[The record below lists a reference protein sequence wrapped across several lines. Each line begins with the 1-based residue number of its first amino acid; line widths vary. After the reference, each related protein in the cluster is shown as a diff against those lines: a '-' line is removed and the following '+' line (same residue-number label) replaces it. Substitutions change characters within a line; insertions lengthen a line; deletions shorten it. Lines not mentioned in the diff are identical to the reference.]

1 LIKRDFVSFRKEI
14 ELMKF
19 NVHTSHSRSGIVAG
33 LIGNVMEW
41 YDFALFGYFVP
52 YISAAFF
59 PDSNSKTALLAT
71 WAVFACGFLMR
82 PLGGAIFG
90 YIGDRIGRRRVLVLS
105 VMLMTLPTFV
115 LGALPTYAQIGIAAS
130 LFLIALRMI
139 QGLSVGG
146 EFSGSVTYMVET
158 AQQNRR
164 GLAGSWANVG
174 STAGLLLGS
183 GAATA
188 ITTFS
193 SQNFA
198 ETWGWRIPFL
208 VGLLLGI
215 LAWVQVKNLHEDHI
229 SRRDEKHKSRSPL
242 KEALTKDK
250 KKTFQALAF
259 TAGYGVTFYIP
270 LVYLP
275 DYIQRN
281 TSMSLDIAMQINTI
295 ATAMILVLIPVSGW
309 VSDRFIRRTHFLS
322 IGFFLLAIL
331 AYPMFQL
338 VLSGVYAKVL
348 AAQLIFAV
356 LIVFPLGSAPA
367 LLVELFPTD
376 DRLTGYSVAFNIGI
390 GVVGGTTPMIATW
403 LIDTTSMVSV
413 PAVYLS
419 ALAIVAVIS
428 LLMMND
434 RSRETLL

>member
-1 LIKRDFVSFRKEI
+1 
-14 ELMKF
+14 MKF
-19 NVHTSHSRSGIVAG
+19 NVHKSQSSSGIVAG

-52 YISAAFF
+52 YISSAYF
-59 PDSNSKTALLAT
+59 PGSTSTGNLLQT
-71 WAVFACGFLMR
+71 WAVFAGGFLMR

-90 YIGDRIGRRRVLVLS
+90 YIGDRIGRRKVLVLS
-105 VMLMTLPTFV
+105 VMLMTLPTFF
-115 LGALPTYAQIGIAAS
+115 LGALPTFGQIGIAAS
-130 LFLIALRMI
+130 LLLIALRLI

-158 AQQNRR
+158 APQDQR

-188 ITTFS
+188 VTTFS
-193 SQNFA
+193 SQHFA

-208 VGLLLGI
+208 AGLLLGI
-215 LAWVQVKNLHEDHI
+215 FALAQVKRLHEDHI
-229 SRRDEKHKSRSPL
+229 VHREEKHKSRSPL
-242 KEALTKDK
+242 KEAFTKNK
-250 KKTFQALAF
+250 MKTFQALAF

-281 TSMSLDIAMQINTI
+281 TNMPLDTAMQINTI

-309 VSDRFIRRTHFLS
+309 ITDRFIRRTHFLG
-322 IGFFLLAIL
+322 IGFFMLAVL
-331 AYPMFQL
+331 SYPMFKLVLTGEYFNVMLAQL
-338 VLSGVYAKVL
+338 V
-348 AAQLIFAV
+348 FAM
-356 LIVFPLGSAPA
+356 LIVFPLGAAPA

-376 DRLTGYSVAFNIGI
+376 DRLTGYSVAFNVGI

-403 LIDTTSMVSV
+403 LIDTTSVIVV
-413 PAVYLS
+413 PAFYLS

-428 LLMMND
+428 LLMMDD

>member
-1 LIKRDFVSFRKEI
+1 MM
-14 ELMKF
+14 MKF
-19 NVHTSHSRSGIVAG
+19 NIHRSQSSSGIVAG
-33 LIGNVMEW
+33 LIGNVIEW

-59 PDSNSKTALLAT
+59 PESNTTSALLAT
-71 WAVFACGFLMR
+71 WAVFAGGFLMR

-90 YIGDRIGRRRVLVLS
+90 QIGDRIGRRKVLVLS
-105 VMLMTLPTFV
+105 VMLMAIPTFV

-130 LFLIALRMI
+130 LLLIAVRLI

-146 EFSGSVTYMVET
+146 EFSGSVTYMVEK
-158 AQQNRR
+158 APQNRR

-183 GAATA
+183 AAATA
-188 ITTFS
+188 VTNFS
-193 SQNFA
+193 SQHFA
-198 ETWGWRIPFL
+198 ETWGWRIPFILGL
-208 VGLLLGI
+208 VLGI
-215 LAWVQVKNLHEDHI
+215 FAIAQVKKLHEDHI
-229 SRRDEKHKSRSPL
+229 AHRDEKHKSRSPL
-242 KEALTKDK
+242 KEAFTRDK
-250 KKTFQALAF
+250 KRTFQALAF

-281 TSMSLDIAMQINTI
+281 TSMSLDTAMQINTI
-295 ATAMILVLIPVSGW
+295 ATAIILVLIPISGW
-309 VSDRFIRRTHFLS
+309 VSDRFIRRTHFLA
-322 IGFFLLAIL
+322 IGFFFLAVL
-331 AYPMFQL
+331 AYPMFEL
-338 VLSGVYAKVL
+338 VQSGEYTQVL

-356 LIVFPLGSAPA
+356 LIVFPLGAAPA
-367 LLVELFPTD
+367 LLVELFPAD

-403 LIDTTSMVSV
+403 LIDTTSVISA
-413 PAVYLS
+413 PAFYLS
-419 ALAIVAVIS
+419 ALAIVAATS

>member
-1 LIKRDFVSFRKEI
+1 LPKCFGEVV
-14 ELMKF
+14 LMKF
-19 NVHTSHSRSGIVAG
+19 NIHKSHSSSGIVAG

-59 PDSNSKTALLAT
+59 PDTNTTSALLAT

-82 PLGGAIFG
+82 PMGGAIFG

-105 VMLMTLPTFV
+105 VTLMTLPTFV

-130 LFLIALRMI
+130 FLLIALRLI

-146 EFSGSVTYMVET
+146 EFSGSVTYMVEM
-158 AQQNRR
+158 APKNRR

-188 ITTFS
+188 VTTFS
-193 SQNFA
+193 SQHFA

-215 LAWVQVKNLHEDHI
+215 FAWSQVMRLHEGHI
-229 SRRDEKHKSRSPL
+229 RHRDEKHKSRSPL
-242 KEALTKDK
+242 KEAFTKDK

-281 TSMSLDIAMQINTI
+281 TSMPLDTAMQINTI

-309 VSDRFIRRTHFLS
+309 VSDRFIRRTHFLA
-322 IGFFLLAIL
+322 IGFFLLAVL
-331 AYPMFQL
+331 AYPMFEL
-338 VLSGVYAKVL
+338 VLSGEYAKVL
-348 AAQLIFAV
+348 TAQLIFAV

-390 GVVGGTTPMIATW
+390 GVVGGTTPMVATW
-403 LIDTTSMVSV
+403 LIDTTSVISV
-413 PAVYLS
+413 PAFYLS
-419 ALAIVAVIS
+419 VLAIVSVTS
-428 LLMMND
+428 LLMMDD
-434 RSRETLL
+434 RSREKLL

>member
-1 LIKRDFVSFRKEI
+1 
-14 ELMKF
+14 MKF
-19 NVHTSHSRSGIVAG
+19 NIHKSHSSSGIVAG

-59 PDSNSKTALLAT
+59 PDNNTTTALLAT

-90 YIGDRIGRRRVLVLS
+90 YIGDRIGRRKVLVLS
-105 VMLMTLPTFV
+105 VMLMTVPTFV

-130 LFLIALRMI
+130 LLLVALRLI

-158 AQQNRR
+158 APQNRR

-174 STAGLLLGS
+174 STAGLLVGS

-188 ITTFS
+188 VTTFS
-193 SQNFA
+193 SQHFA

-215 LAWVQVKNLHEDHI
+215 LAWSQVRRLHEGHI
-229 SRRDEKHKSRSPL
+229 SHRNEKHKSRSPL
-242 KEALTKDK
+242 KEAFTKDK

-281 TSMSLDIAMQINTI
+281 TGMSLDTAMQINTI
-295 ATAMILVLIPVSGW
+295 ATAMILVLIPLSGW
-309 VSDRFIRRTHFLS
+309 IGDRFIRRTHFLA
-322 IGFFLLAIL
+322 IGFFLLALL
-331 AYPMFQL
+331 AYPLFEL
-338 VLSGVYAKVL
+338 ILSGEYAKVL
-348 AAQLIFAV
+348 TAQLVFAV

-390 GVVGGTTPMIATW
+390 GVVGGTTPMVATW
-403 LIDTTSMVSV
+403 LIDKTSVLSV
-413 PAVYLS
+413 PAFYLS
-419 ALAIVAVIS
+419 TLAMVSVIS

-434 RSRETLL
+434 RSREALL

>member
-1 LIKRDFVSFRKEI
+1 
-14 ELMKF
+14 MKF
-19 NVHTSHSRSGIVAG
+19 NIHRSHSSSGIVAG

-41 YDFALFGYFVP
+41 FDFALFGYFVP

-59 PDSNSKTALLAT
+59 PDSNSTTALLAT

-82 PLGGAIFG
+82 PLGGTIFG
-90 YIGDRIGRRRVLVLS
+90 YIGDRMGRRRVLVLS
-105 VMLMTLPTFV
+105 VMLMTIPTFV
-115 LGALPTYAQIGIAAS
+115 LGALPTYAQIGISAS
-130 LFLIALRMI
+130 LLLIALRLI

-158 AQQNRR
+158 APQSRR

-188 ITTFS
+188 VTTFS
-193 SQNFA
+193 SQHFA

-208 VGLLLGI
+208 GGLLLGI
-215 LAWVQVKNLHEDHI
+215 FAWSQVRRLHEGHI
-229 SRRDEKHKSRSPL
+229 SHRDEKHKSRSPFI
-242 KEALTKDK
+242 EAFTKDK
-250 KKTFQALAF
+250 KKTLQALAF

-281 TSMSLDIAMQINTI
+281 TGMPLETAMQINTI
-295 ATAMILVLIPVSGW
+295 ATALILVLIPVSGW
-309 VSDRFIRRTHFLS
+309 VSDRFIRRTHFLA
-322 IGFFLLAIL
+322 IGFFLLAVL
-331 AYPMFQL
+331 AYPMFEL
-338 VLSGVYAKVL
+338 VLSGEYAKVL
-348 AAQLIFAV
+348 TAQLIFAV
-356 LIVFPLGSAPA
+356 LIVFPLGAAPA

-390 GVVGGTTPMIATW
+390 GVVGGTTPMVATW
-403 LIDTTSMVSV
+403 LIEKTSVITVPAFYLSTLAMVS
-413 PAVYLS
+413 
-419 ALAIVAVIS
+419 VIS
-428 LLMMND
+428 LLMMKD
-434 RSRETLL
+434 RSREKLL

>member
-1 LIKRDFVSFRKEI
+1 LPECTGEI
-14 ELMKF
+14 ALMKF
-19 NVHTSHSRSGIVAG
+19 NIHKSHSSSGIVAG

-52 YISAAFF
+52 YISASLF
-59 PDSNSKTALLAT
+59 PDSNTTSALLAT

-105 VMLMTLPTFV
+105 VMLMTLPTFF
-115 LGALPTYAQIGIAAS
+115 LGALPTYAQIGVAAS
-130 LFLIALRMI
+130 LLLIALRLI

-158 AQQNRR
+158 APQNQR

-188 ITTFS
+188 VTTFS
-193 SQNFA
+193 SQHFA

-208 VGLLLGI
+208 MGLLLGI
-215 LAWVQVKNLHEDHI
+215 LAWTQVRRLHEGHI
-229 SRRDEKHKSRSPL
+229 SHRDEKHKFRSPL
-242 KEALTKDK
+242 KEAFTKDK

-259 TAGYGVTFYIP
+259 TAGYGGTFYIP

-281 TSMSLDIAMQINTI
+281 TSMSLHTAMQINTI
-295 ATAMILVLIPVSGW
+295 ATAIILVLIPVSGW
-309 VSDRFIRRTHFLS
+309 VSDRFIRRTHFLA
-322 IGFFLLAIL
+322 IGFFLLAVL
-331 AYPMFQL
+331 AYPMFEL
-338 VLSGVYAKVL
+338 ILSGEYAQVL
-348 AAQLIFAV
+348 TAQLIFAV

-403 LIDTTSMVSV
+403 LIDKTSVISA
-413 PAVYLS
+413 PAFYLS
-419 ALAIVAVIS
+419 ILAVVTVIS

>member
-1 LIKRDFVSFRKEI
+1 
-14 ELMKF
+14 
-19 NVHTSHSRSGIVAG
+19 
-33 LIGNVMEW
+33 
-41 YDFALFGYFVP
+41 
-52 YISAAFF
+52 
-59 PDSNSKTALLAT
+59 
-71 WAVFACGFLMR
+71 
-82 PLGGAIFG
+82 
-90 YIGDRIGRRRVLVLS
+90 
-105 VMLMTLPTFV
+105 MLMTLPTFF

-130 LFLIALRMI
+130 LLLIALRLI

-158 AQQNRR
+158 APQNRR

-183 GAATA
+183 GAATVV
-188 ITTFS
+188 TTFS
-193 SQNFA
+193 SQHFA

-208 VGLLLGI
+208 MGLLLGI
-215 LAWVQVKNLHEDHI
+215 LAWSQVRRLHEGHI
-229 SRRDEKHKSRSPL
+229 SHRDEKHKFRSPL
-242 KEALTKDK
+242 KEAFTKDK

-259 TAGYGVTFYIP
+259 TAGYGGTFYIP

-281 TSMSLDIAMQINTI
+281 TSMSLHTAMQINTI
-295 ATAMILVLIPVSGW
+295 ATAIILVLIPVSGW
-309 VSDRFIRRTHFLS
+309 VSDRFIRRTHFLA
-322 IGFFLLAIL
+322 IGFFLLAVL
-331 AYPMFQL
+331 AYPMFEL
-338 VLSGVYAKVL
+338 ILSGEYAQVL
-348 AAQLIFAV
+348 TAQLIFAV

-403 LIDTTSMVSV
+403 LIDKTSVISA
-413 PAVYLS
+413 PAFYLS
-419 ALAIVAVIS
+419 MLAMVTVIS

>member
-1 LIKRDFVSFRKEI
+1 MGEI
-14 ELMKF
+14 ALMKF
-19 NVHTSHSRSGIVAG
+19 NIHKSHSSSGIVAG

-52 YISAAFF
+52 YISTAFF
-59 PDSNSKTALLAT
+59 PDSNTTSALLAT

-115 LGALPTYAQIGIAAS
+115 LGVLPTYAQIGIAAS
-130 LFLIALRMI
+130 FLLIGLRLI

-158 AQQNRR
+158 APQNRR

-188 ITTFS
+188 VTTFS
-193 SQNFA
+193 SQHFA

-215 LAWVQVKNLHEDHI
+215 FAWFQVKRLHEGHI
-229 SRRDEKHKSRSPL
+229 SHRDEKHKSRSPL
-242 KEALTKDK
+242 KEAFTKDK

-259 TAGYGVTFYIP
+259 TAGYGATFYIP

-281 TSMSLDIAMQINTI
+281 TSMSLDTAMQINTI

-309 VSDRFIRRTHFLS
+309 VSDRFLRRTHFLA
-322 IGFFLLAIL
+322 IGFFLLAVL
-331 AYPMFQL
+331 AYPMFEL
-338 VLSGVYAKVL
+338 VLSGKYAQVL
-348 AAQLIFAV
+348 TAQLVFAV

-367 LLVELFPTD
+367 LLVELFPSD

-390 GVVGGTTPMIATW
+390 GVVGGTTPMVATW
-403 LIDTTSMVSV
+403 LIHKTSVVLV
-413 PAVYLS
+413 PAFYLS
-419 ALAIVAVIS
+419 ALSILTVIS
-428 LLMMND
+428 LLVMKD

>member
-1 LIKRDFVSFRKEI
+1 
-14 ELMKF
+14 MKF
-19 NVHTSHSRSGIVAG
+19 NIHKSHSSSGIVAG

-52 YISAAFF
+52 YISAALF
-59 PDSNSKTALLAT
+59 PDSNTTSALLAT

-105 VMLMTLPTFV
+105 VILMTVPTFV

-130 LFLIALRMI
+130 LLLIALRLI

-158 AQQNRR
+158 APQNRR

-188 ITTFS
+188 VTTFS
-193 SQNFA
+193 SQHFA

-208 VGLLLGI
+208 MGLLLGI
-215 LAWVQVKNLHEDHI
+215 IAWSQVRKLHEGHI
-229 SRRDEKHKSRSPL
+229 SHRDEKHKSRTPL
-242 KEALTKDK
+242 KEAFTKDK

-281 TSMSLDIAMQINTI
+281 TSMSLDTAMQINTI
-295 ATAMILVLIPVSGW
+295 ATAMILVLIPLSGW
-309 VSDRFIRRTHFLS
+309 VSDRFIRRKHFLAL
-322 IGFFLLAIL
+322 GFFLLAVL
-331 AYPMFQL
+331 AYPMFEL
-338 VLSGVYAKVL
+338 ILSGEYAQVL
-348 AAQLIFAV
+348 TAQLIFAV

-367 LLVELFPTD
+367 LLVELFPPD

-390 GVVGGTTPMIATW
+390 GVVGGTTPMVATW
-403 LIDTTSMVSV
+403 LIEKTAVISV
-413 PAVYLS
+413 PAFYLS
-419 ALAIVAVIS
+419 TLAIIAVIS

-434 RSRETLL
+434 RSREPLL